1 MFKGFFKQ
9 DFILTTCI
17 ILLSMLGIIS
27 IFSTNQSYTGVRQAI
42 FVITGLILYF
52 IIMSIDYK
60 LYRQRLIQILA
71 YSVIIILLILI
82 YVLNIKSNNTYRWF
96 TLGSIDVQPAEFAKI
111 VVIIITAGFFTFFR
125 NVKNPLKKIALG
137 FLMIA
142 PIILLI
148 FKQPALGTSIVVF
161 VIWLSIVFASYHDHM
176 KFIYIL
182 ITFILSALLVT
193 SFLNI
198 NIINANINLLFI
210 NVNIIIL
217 LGLIFLLFIIHRLS
231 KNKVNFMMFI
241 SIVIIGLIIGSSFK
255 FIVWDHLMK
264 NYQKQRIVGFLNTS
278 NNANSTENFQVTQSK
293 VAIGSGGFYGEG
305 YAQGTQ
311 STLNFL
317 PEDTTDF
324 IYSTFIQD
332 FGFIGNIIFMFLYF
346 ILIYRLINIL
356 NTTKNR
362 FSTLMMFGILTM
374 IIFQF
379 FINIGMNL
387 GIMPITG
394 IPLPLVSYGGSALFT
409 VLILLGISQNI
420 YIEDNAERQN

>member
-125 NVKNPLKKIALG
+125 KVKNPLKKIALV
-137 FLMIA
+137 FLIVA

-193 SFLNI
+193 SFFKYKYYKCKYKFTIYKCKHNNI
-198 NIINANINLLFI
+198 T
-210 NVNIIIL
+210 
-217 LGLIFLLFIIHRLS
+217 R
-231 KNKVNFMMFI
+231 
-241 SIVIIGLIIGSSFK
+241 
-255 FIVWDHLMK
+255 
-264 NYQKQRIVGFLNTS
+264 
-278 NNANSTENFQVTQSK
+278 
-293 VAIGSGGFYGEG
+293 
-305 YAQGTQ
+305 
-311 STLNFL
+311 
-317 PEDTTDF
+317 
-324 IYSTFIQD
+324 
-332 FGFIGNIIFMFLYF
+332 
-346 ILIYRLINIL
+346 INIL
-356 NTTKNR
+356 TFYNTQIVKKEDK
-362 FSTLMMFGILTM
+362 LYDVYIY
-374 IIFQF
+374 
-379 FINIGMNL
+379 
-387 GIMPITG
+387 
-394 IPLPLVSYGGSALFT
+394 SYNWT
-409 VLILLGISQNI
+409 
-420 YIEDNAERQN
+420 YYW